1 MHFSWHFSGG
11 LEIDKMAI
19 LPYDIGSIKGNNEKS
34 DDEEKQYE
42 NSLPES
48 RHRWEPGSRAHM
60 NNTSELQTESRTCFA
75 EGDFQKADMIF
86 YRNSQK
92 VCRRVGE

>member
-1 MHFSWHFSGG
+1 
-11 LEIDKMAI
+11 
-19 LPYDIGSIKGNNEKS
+19 
-34 DDEEKQYE
+34 
-42 NSLPES
+42 
-48 RHRWEPGSRAHM
+48 M

-92 VCRRVGE
+92 VFRRVGE